1 MLEVSFRQLS
11 TASTVLPRY
20 SSYALSHF
28 GVRHNLLIHS
38 VLSDP
43 PAFRAMRAEPYN
55 VLICI
60 DLRLTLFSPLFW
72 LS

>member
-20 SSYALSHF
+20 SCYALSHLG

-60 DLRLTLFSPLFW
+60 DLRLTLFSPLF
-72 LS
+72 